1 MDDGFILSFYSLDNH
16 YNLEVDLVSIC
27 EFRLSM
33 KVTMRVRQENQN
45 ICWLREKNSCD
56 IPDRNLTRAT

>member
-1 MDDGFILSFYSLDNH
+1 MDDGFILSFYSLDTH

-33 KVTMRVRQENQN
+33 TVTMRVRQENQN

-56 IPDRNLTRAT
+56 IQDHNLTRAT